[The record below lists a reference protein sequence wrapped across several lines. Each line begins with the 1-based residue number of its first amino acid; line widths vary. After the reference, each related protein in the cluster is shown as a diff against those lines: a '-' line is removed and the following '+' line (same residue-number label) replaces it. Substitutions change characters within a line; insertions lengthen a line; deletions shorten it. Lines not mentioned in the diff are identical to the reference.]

1 MGTEKY
7 KKQINSVS
15 AKLGGGNR
23 ENAEW
28 IWQRGKADR
37 KTQEKLG
44 CQISYM
50 ENIPGQKPKRKRKYI
65 AYFTDQKKPWNT
77 LLNITAVR
85 L

>member
-44 CQISYM
+44 CQ
-50 ENIPGQKPKRKRKYI
+50 NILYGKYSRTKAKTKAKI
-65 AYFTDQKKPWNT
+65 HSLFYRSEMSLGIPY
-77 LLNITAVR
+77 
-85 L
+85 